1 MGAPQNS
8 PAVQAAIASNN
19 VLFAHY
25 ILIILGAIVVSM
37 VIYRVII
44 YSVRLLRTLTCL
56 NNDRQQYFKLPNRLY
71 GWFKQHIL
79 YAPLFTLRH
88 SKQMR
93 IGPFDM
99 GIIPSRFQSLLL
111 TGILVIEAVL
121 CAYGIEWHGPIMN
134 LLQHLGNRA
143 GTLAVVN
150 LIPLVL
156 LAGRNNPLISLL
168 NISYDSSNL
177 MHRWFGRIVVA
188 LAITHGTNEIMAIVV
203 GQQMH
208 EKVKTP
214 GLVLFSDTLKEARF
228 IVFGLVVSPP
238 TT

>member
-1 MGAPQNS
+1 
-8 PAVQAAIASNN
+8 
-19 VLFAHY
+19 
-25 ILIILGAIVVSM
+25 
-37 VIYRVII
+37 
-44 YSVRLLRTLTCL
+44 
-56 NNDRQQYFKLPNRLY
+56 
-71 GWFKQHIL
+71 
-79 YAPLFTLRH
+79 
-88 SKQMR
+88 
-93 IGPFDM
+93 
-99 GIIPSRFQSLLL
+99 
-111 TGILVIEAVL
+111 
-121 CAYGIEWHGPIMN
+121 MN

-168 NISYDSSNL
+168 NISYDSFNL
-177 MHRWFGRIVVA
+177 MHRWFGHIVVA